1 LQVESALEQIPSLF
15 RQSQV
20 VGACL
25 GGAVDACIQL
35 LKSGTGGKLHVFASS
50 LPKVGKGALA
60 QRGEQAGDRDPQKVQ
75 EPAIKAYREM
85 AADAAEFQA
94 CPHFPSV
101 FPCILPPCLRM
112 HACIITWLMLCCNTG
127 KICSR

>member
-1 LQVESALEQIPSLF
+1 MESLLEQIPSLF
-15 RQSQV
+15 SQSQV

-50 LPKVGKGALA
+50 LPKVGKGALTH
-60 QRGEQAGDRDPQKVQ
+60 RGEQAGDRDPQKAQ

-85 AADAAEFQA
+85 AADAAEFQVF
-94 CPHFPSV
+94 PLIPSV
-101 FPCILPPCLRM
+101 LKCPL
-112 HACIITWLMLCCNTG
+112 
-127 KICSR
+127 